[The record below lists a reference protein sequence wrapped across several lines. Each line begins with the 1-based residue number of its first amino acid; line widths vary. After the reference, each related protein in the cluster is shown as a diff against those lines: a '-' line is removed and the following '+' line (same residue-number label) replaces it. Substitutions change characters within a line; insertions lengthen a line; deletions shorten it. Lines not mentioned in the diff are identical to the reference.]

1 MTELR
6 DYILSKLQEQLG
18 KAQRNPAGEKAVANW
33 KMKRRV
39 GKPGGPVRV
48 GQSHTGE
55 AAALHMEKQ
64 AGELKGKLKSRA
76 FRGLGQTQGGMRAW
90 SNIQQGHSP
99 DARQDAST
107 DLRTQLAYVLA
118 DKLEELKQ
126 STVDSAAA
134 KRVAQVRSK
143 DFRGEE
149 KPVFKGGTGGTDKPE
164 QIDTR
169 SGAGKGVIGKR
180 LATLYKG
187 KTSKGVAKKREDS
200 STNLKDRMVDI
211 LFEAFTG
218 TSRDYVA
225 RAMSREGKG
234 SSMKDRSKKGKA
246 LASVVNKQ
254 PKVVKA
260 KAEKDAADD
269 AQRKANMA
277 KGGNSNLRSRDSAT
291 HPRNNWPSGSWGS
304 A

>member
-1 MTELR
+1 MSDLR
-6 DYILSKLQEQLG
+6 DYILSKLEEKIAFRKDTVQG
-18 KAQRNPAGEKAVANW
+18 KAARATAADALKSVKSRFQQSGLAR
-33 KMKRRV
+33 
-39 GKPGGPVRV
+39 KPGD
-48 GQSHTGE
+48 
-55 AAALHMEKQ
+55 AAKLTKQ
-64 AGELKGKLKSRA
+64 YSQETYKHRESIAAILS
-76 FRGLGQTQGGMRAW
+76 
-90 SNIQQGHSP
+90 
-99 DARQDAST
+99 
-107 DLRTQLAYVLA
+107 

-149 KPVFKGGTGGTDKPE
+149 KPVFKGGTGGTDKAE
-164 QIDTR
+164 QIGTR
-169 SGAGKGVIGKR
+169 SGAGKGVVGKR

-200 STNLKDRMVDI
+200 STNLRDRIVDI
-211 LFEAFTG
+211 LLEAFLG

-269 AQRKANMA
+269 AQRKANRE
-277 KGGNSNLRSRDSAT
+277 KGGNSNLRSSDSAT
-291 HPRNNWPSGSWGS
+291 HWRNNWPSGSWGS
-304 A
+304 S